1 MAFWRKNNIVSKNLD
16 YYDLFVNKINCKY
29 VWKCNEKN
37 IYNLYTNNIQ
47 KHHIEIGPGTG
58 YYLKPFISNLKSLE
72 LVDINSNIL
81 RYANMRLLNPNLKK
95 KITNINL
102 FQKNNILKIDN
113 EITSIGVN
121 CVLHCVP
128 GPIEVSIDNLIH
140 NLKKENKENKIII
153 FGSSVINDSEKN
165 ILQDFELG
173 LLNYFR
179 IFDNKQDNE
188 ERLITYF
195 QTRQL
200 QYKIHKVGSI
210 ILFSIYL

>member
-1 MAFWRKNNIVSKNLD
+1 MTFWRRNNIVSKNLD
-16 YYDLFVNKINCKY
+16 YYDFFVNKINCKY
-29 VWKCNEKN
+29 VWQCNEKN
-37 IYNLYTNNIQ
+37 IYQLYTNNIQ

-58 YYLKPFISNLKSLE
+58 YYLKPFIQNLKTLQ
-72 LVDINSNIL
+72 LIDINNNIL
-81 RYANMRLLNPNLKK
+81 RYANMRLSHPNLKK
-95 KITNINL
+95 KITNLNL
-102 FQKNNILKIDN
+102 FKKNNTLQVNNK
-113 EITSIGVN
+113 ITSIGVN

-128 GPIEVSIDNLIH
+128 GPIETNIDNLI
-140 NLKKENKENKIII
+140 NNIQKQSKNSKIII

-179 IFDNKQDNE
+179 IFDNKQDNK

-195 QTRQL
+195 EKKQL
-200 QYKIHKVGSI
+200 KYKINKIGSI